1 MSATYASLPVHLPS
15 AETDAQNSDP
25 FLFRRARTWW
35 LLLNLFLAAQENSMF
50 TRQDSAYWSVKDLS
64 QKFDSKPNLMWLTA
78 ISCALGLCLM
88 IGYIGPTLRTM
99 LKQKTIAAFAVLAF
113 LSTFWSQAPG
123 MTFRRAVLLSLG
135 LTVSCFFATYYSPQ
149 DLRRLMLAAGVVVGI
164 ACIAWAVLLPQY
176 GISVDGEWKGI
187 FGHKNHMGLGI
198 LFFFSGLP
206 FCPIPNRRRLL
217 VLMLQSLFPISLIL
231 LSRSMTSLI
240 LVFVL
245 IAVRILGPFVASRRR
260 EQIPF
265 VVYFIVV
272 GIPVLALAITAGEGV
287 ILPLLGKD
295 PSLSGRT
302 DHWTI
307 LLPYMADHLWLGYG
321 YKAFWT
327 GSGDSLSVIRSVG
340 GAMKGADSGYIDT
353 MLQFGLVGIG
363 WLMVFLLVFFR
374 DFARLVRRSPMPTI
388 AFWYVGVGIM
398 MFVGSYTEGLI
409 TFGIPVPEIVG
420 AIAFVGL
427 RNLYDERAIPS
438 PANRD
443 SFRRLLPQVTQQVV
457 ES

>member
-1 MSATYASLPVHLPS
+1 
-15 AETDAQNSDP
+15 
-25 FLFRRARTWW
+25 
-35 LLLNLFLAAQENSMF
+35 MF

-64 QKFDSKPNLMWLTA
+64 QKFDSKTNLLWLTA
-78 ISCALGLCLM
+78 FSCALGLCLM

-99 LKQKTIAAFAVLAF
+99 VKQKTVAAFAVLAF
-113 LSTFWSQAPG
+113 LSTFWSQAAG
-123 MTFRRAVLLSLG
+123 MTFRRAALLALG
-135 LTVSCFFATYYSPQ
+135 LAFGCFLATCYSPQ
-149 DLRRLMLAAGVVVGI
+149 DLRRLMLAAGVIVGI
-164 ACIAWAVLLPQY
+164 ACIAWAILLPQY
-176 GISVDGEWKGI
+176 GISIDGEWKGI

-206 FCPIPNRRRLL
+206 FCEIPNRRRLL
-217 VLMLQSLFPISLIL
+217 VLMLQSLFPIGLIL

-245 IAVRILGPFVASRRR
+245 IAVRVLGPFVASRRR

-265 VVYFIVV
+265 VVYSIAV
-272 GIPVLALAITAGEGV
+272 GLPVLALAITAGEGI

-302 DHWTI
+302 DHWAI

-321 YKAFWT
+321 YQAFWT

-353 MLQFGLVGIG
+353 MLQFGLVGMG
-363 WLMVFLLVFFR
+363 WLMVLLLVFFR
-374 DFARLVRRSPMPTI
+374 DFARLIRRSPMPLI
-388 AFWYVGVGIM
+388 AFWYVGVGIA
-398 MFVGSYTEGLI
+398 MFVGSFTEGLI

-420 AIAFVGL
+420 AIAFAGL
-427 RNLYDERAIPS
+427 RNMYDERAVPS
-438 PANRD
+438 LATID
-443 SFRRLLPQVTQQVV
+443 SFRRFLPQGTQEVV
-457 ES
+457 QS